1 MQATSGTAWLQ
12 LPYEVAHGVAKLV
25 VLHGSEVIQA
35 KKDLANQLLNG
46 SEEKKTRTQKAREA
60 VEKLK
65 SVERFLV
72 FNRRTGQL
80 ATADW
85 IQKHICSDEHGR
97 PKVRNPKST
106 AKPWLMTMKFQGDEH
121 VKISLRTDDVE
132 GSAFRQVRCLS
143 LTQGIE
149 KADLQSLVSG
159 YQHLVVNEE
168 EGDDDGQDML
178 SRFPTSNFHGT
189 ELPTIQTW
197 PLNPNIWIKNIV

>member
-35 KKDLANQLLNG
+35 KKDLANQLLND

-80 ATADW
+80 ATAEW
-85 IQKHICSDEHGR
+85 IQKHIGSDEHGR